1 MGLPVPSFWLRS
13 TLGYRFSNKEIYQK
27 CPEDLRGKYQHPE
40 LIIYQFQ
47 GLMLTTFMCS
57 LLNSPFLPQKKNNFT
72 KRKTLTESKIVFG
85 NAAICSLQLHSRCL
99 QFNLCIPWKQS
110 VALPWK
116 SSQPQGLQGRGL
128 TYHSLTQI
136 LCAHK
141 HRFTIN

>member
-13 TLGYRFSNKEIYQK
+13 TLRYRFSNKEIYQK

-57 LLNSPFLPQKKNNFT
+57 LLNSPFLPQKKDNFT

-85 NAAICSLQLHSRCL
+85 NAAIALCSCTQVPSAQPLYTLKAKCSPSMGKQPALRTSGTWLNLPQLNS
-99 QFNLCIPWKQS
+99 NS
-110 VALPWK
+110 VC
-116 SSQPQGLQGRGL
+116 
-128 TYHSLTQI
+128 T
-136 LCAHK
+136 
-141 HRFTIN
+141 